1 MHALKYVIYI
11 GYIHLS
17 AGMAETTGYASIST
31 LFCFPLVVSV
41 QVLSWSMVAQIKNLF
56 PCFPFNMSYLT
67 NFWPIG

>member
-31 LFCFPLVVSV
+31 LFCFPLVVRCPSFILV
-41 QVLSWSMVAQIKNLF
+41 HGCSDKEPISMLPFQYELF
-56 PCFPFNMSYLT
+56 D
-67 NFWPIG
+67 